1 MRTLRVLQSQSHN
14 YNFFGFENMIT
25 LKINLIFMYIRT
37 YVHSNMVDLYF
48 LMYIDILNVHL
59 IKFFQPMTF
68 QAILT
73 TNGRYS
79 FAVFYYKSK
88 EMLQELNAIDNSC
101 MRAQVGFSAGKQYST
116 YVTTLS
122 NKQKMLLSNFK
133 SISRCQRRIII
144 ELYNKNTL
152 DNLGCN
158 NKGMQTE

>member
-1 MRTLRVLQSQSHN
+1 
-14 YNFFGFENMIT
+14 
-25 LKINLIFMYIRT
+25 
-37 YVHSNMVDLYF
+37 
-48 LMYIDILNVHL
+48 
-59 IKFFQPMTF
+59 MTF

-73 TNGRYS
+73 TNGRHS

-116 YVTTLS
+116 YVTILS
-122 NKQKMLLSNFK
+122 DKQKMLLSNFK
-133 SISRCQRRIII
+133 SISRCQRQQNRIII